1 MSQLRKGLG
10 EDFALLNLSIVA
22 NTMELEVEPTLERE
36 IHKGQLE
43 DEKIKEIAENI
54 VIGKAPRFHLDDHGT
69 VWCGE
74 RICVPD
80 SKSIKD
86 MKLREA
92 HNSAYSIHLG
102 STKMYLDLRERYW
115 WYGMK

>member
-1 MSQLRKGLG
+1 MAYMSQLPKGLG
-10 EDFALLNLSIVA
+10 EDFALLNLLIVA

-54 VIGKAPRFHLDDHGT
+54 VIGRALRFHLDDHGT
-69 VWCGE
+69 VWCGK
-74 RICVPD
+74 RICIPD

-86 MKLREA
+86 MILREA
-92 HNSAYSIHLG
+92 HNLAYSIHLG
-102 STKMYLDLRERYW
+102 STKMYLNLRERY
-115 WYGMK
+115 